1 MVRDS
6 RGKISSS
13 LVQLFIYLYFW
24 NDKLPRKYVKMRSSS
39 QWEITQVEDIYF
51 IHKLQLHLKIILTL
65 GMLVVLFID
74 TIIPSYLIGLFRIG
88 NELQC
93 ICQTFIFQR
102 LSMLFYCPRMN
113 AFSCLQTIFQC
124 SFQSGGTRNISP
136 VMKAGMHI
144 ASILLHGC

>member
-1 MVRDS
+1 
-6 RGKISSS
+6 
-13 LVQLFIYLYFW
+13 
-24 NDKLPRKYVKMRSSS
+24 MRSSS

-102 LSMLFYCPRMN
+102 LSMLFYCPQMN

-136 VMKAGMHI
+136 VMKAGMHV